1 MAADSPQPVGATGAM
16 LGSSRVASGRFVPL
30 CSGVRRAR
38 GGSEAPL
45 PCGCRKEKGPAH
57 TWCVVRGC
65 AGRGDTAHPGRPG
78 VRDEKLTESGAQ
90 CVEKKRTWLARGLQ
104 AHCEKMSAA
113 EP

>member
-16 LGSSRVASGRFVPL
+16 LGSSRFASGRFVPL

-65 AGRGDTAHPGRPG
+65 AGRGDTAHSGRPG
-78 VRDEKLTESGAQ
+78 VRDEKLTESGALW
-90 CVEKKRTWLARGLQ
+90 KRSERGLHG
-104 AHCEKMSAA
+104 ASRLTARR
-113 EP
+113 